1 MKHITCYEC
10 FPPRSGKHYF
20 LAGKP
25 IHTRTD
31 CPPNT
36 IYFLNKSDMKPLKKH
51 PKQQRMEEMTF
62 PIIKPGKKTKEMR
75 RWDKAL
81 EESREGL
88 EKQRCK
94 SCGVYPG
101 SSHTDRCE
109 SLLEIRKRAW
119 KEYIRTHSED
129 LKGNYTVKDGV
140 CTVKIKDVSP
150 GEHKVVWE
158 GREYLRS
165 INDDNGFRL
174 MPRLVWR
181 VVAVVILVIIC
192 LVIIL

>member
-20 LAGKP
+20 LAGKL

-62 PIIKPGKKTKEMR
+62 PIIKPFKFYGAHDGTYGTSGGNLMGCEHGV
-75 RWDKAL
+75 DK
-81 EESREGL
+81 RTICT
-88 EKQRCK
+88 Q
-94 SCGVYPG
+94 
-101 SSHTDRCE
+101 CE
-109 SLLEIRKRAW
+109 
-119 KEYIRTHSED
+119 
-129 LKGNYTVKDGV
+129 N
-140 CTVKIKDVSP
+140 
-150 GEHKVVWE
+150 KVTMT
-158 GREYLRS
+158 GREWLRS
-165 INDDNGFRL
+165 INDDNGFTL

-192 LVIIL
+192 LVVIL